1 MVRLYSIVSWC
12 VQVFSDITS
21 ILGLKKYPK
30 LTFQEL
36 ESAYWFLSYGKVIFH
51 CQLMCTVPSQ
61 VDWAW
66 KTTPN
71 SPMKHQNLPIGSWV
85 IVRLSSIVS
94 WCVQCHHERTGLKNY
109 PKLTLEASESAYW
122 FLSYGKIIFHCQLMC
137 TVTSW
142 VDLALKTTQKWLLKH
157 QNWPTGSKVT
167 VKNLKI
173 WGNLP
178 S

>member
-1 MVRLYSIVSWC
+1 MCTVTTQVDQAQKTTTYWPLKHQNLPTGSWVMVRSYSSVSWC

-21 ILGLKKYPK
+21 RLGLKKYPK

-36 ESAYWFLSYGKVIFH
+36 ESAYWFPSYGKVVFH

-71 SPMKHQNLPIGSWV
+71 SPMKHQNLPIGFWV

-94 WCVQCHHERTGLKNY
+94 WCAQCHHNLTGLE
-109 PKLTLEASESAYW
+109 KLPQIHPWS
-122 FLSYGKIIFHCQLMC
+122 IRIC
-137 TVTSW
+137 
-142 VDLALKTTQKWLLKH
+142 LLVPEL
-157 QNWPTGSKVT
+157 W
-167 VKNLKI
+167 
-173 WGNLP
+173 
-178 S
+178 

>member
-1 MVRLYSIVSWC
+1 VGHTSSTILNSCSFQRYRMSFRNLYSILLKQTLPSK
-12 VQVFSDITS
+12 FSDITS
-21 ILGLKKYPK
+21 RLGLKKYPK

-71 SPMKHQNLPIGSWV
+71 SPLKHQNLPIGSWV

-94 WCVQCHHERTGLKNY
+94 GCVQCHHKCTGLK
-109 PKLTLEASESAYW
+109 KLPQIDPWS
-122 FLSYGKIIFHCQLMC
+122 IRIC
-137 TVTSW
+137 
-142 VDLALKTTQKWLLKH
+142 LLVPEL
-157 QNWPTGSKVT
+157 W
-167 VKNLKI
+167 
-173 WGNLP
+173 
-178 S
+178 